1 LRTSTGAQRRFKKHR
16 SVGFDNCAFA
26 AQQRVLQHNPPE
38 SGRSFERGERQLRA
52 RSGREQMQ
60 QHCVLFDHLIGAG
73 EQHRRHFNAERLG
86 SLEVDHELQ
95 PGCAQII
102 SFDPG
107 FC

>member
-1 LRTSTGAQRRFKKHR
+1 LQRTAGPYR
-16 SVGFDNCAFA
+16 C
-26 AQQRVLQHNPPE
+26 
-38 SGRSFERGERQLRA
+38 A